1 MKKILCAIA
10 VVTTVSLMGCGT
22 VQKENPAGTTQEQ
35 KVSETTAQEIT
46 EMKNEETENESKTT
60 EGRTAEVKTTEN
72 QITETEVNLEGIH
85 PDAVKEIKNMLDEV
99 NANVSV
105 NDKAD
110 SEEVIRQAVN
120 LMALAAGNSL
130 VENQVQLVVQD
141 WKQNHKAE
149 LSDFQKKMEVVY
161 KEYEMLAAGDTEVEL
176 KKAGFTLEGYEYCGN
191 GKLDMVEWI
200 YSDIQS

>member
-1 MKKILCAIA
+1 MKKMLCVI
-10 VVTTVSLMGCGT
+10 VVITTVSLMGCGT
-22 VQKENPAGTTQEQ
+22 VQKENHAGTTQEQ
-35 KVSETTAQEIT
+35 KVSETTTQEIT
-46 EMKNEETENESKTT
+46 EMKNGETEKESKTT

-72 QITETEVNLEGIH
+72 QTTETAVNLEGIH
-85 PDAVKEIKNMLDEV
+85 PDAVKEIQNMLDEV
-99 NANVSV
+99 NVNVSV

-130 VENQVQLVVQD
+130 VEDQVQFVVQD
-141 WKQNHKAE
+141 WKQNHKAG

-161 KEYEMLAAGDTEVEL
+161 KEYEILAAGDTEAEL
-176 KKAGFTLEGYEYCGN
+176 KKAGLTLEGHEYCGN
-191 GKLDMVEWI
+191 GKMDMVEWI

>member
-85 PDAVKEIKNMLDEV
+85 PDAVKEIQNMLDEV

-110 SEEVIRQAVN
+110 SEEVIRQAIN

-161 KEYEMLAAGDTEVEL
+161 KEYEMLAAGDTEAEL

>member
-1 MKKILCAIA
+1 M
-10 VVTTVSLMGCGT
+10 
-22 VQKENPAGTTQEQ
+22 QKENPAGTTQEQ

-85 PDAVKEIKNMLDEV
+85 PDAVKEIQNMLDEV

-161 KEYEMLAAGDTEVEL
+161 KEYEMLAAGDTEAEL

>member
-35 KVSETTAQEIT
+35 KVSETTTQEIT
-46 EMKNEETENESKTT
+46 
-60 EGRTAEVKTTEN
+60 
-72 QITETEVNLEGIH
+72 
-85 PDAVKEIKNMLDEV
+85 
-99 NANVSV
+99 
-105 NDKAD
+105 
-110 SEEVIRQAVN
+110 VN

-149 LSDFQKKMEVVY
+149 LFDFQKKMEVVY
-161 KEYEMLAAGDTEVEL
+161 KEYEMLAAGDTEAEL
-176 KKAGFTLEGYEYCGN
+176 KKAGLTLEGYEYCGN

>member
-35 KVSETTAQEIT
+35 KVSETTTQEIT
-46 EMKNEETENESKTT
+46 
-60 EGRTAEVKTTEN
+60 
-72 QITETEVNLEGIH
+72 
-85 PDAVKEIKNMLDEV
+85 
-99 NANVSV
+99 
-105 NDKAD
+105 
-110 SEEVIRQAVN
+110 VN

-161 KEYEMLAAGDTEVEL
+161 KEYEMLAAGDTEAEL

>member
-85 PDAVKEIKNMLDEV
+85 TDAVKEIQNMLDEV

>member
-35 KVSETTAQEIT
+35 KVSETTTQEIT
-46 EMKNEETENESKTT
+46 
-60 EGRTAEVKTTEN
+60 
-72 QITETEVNLEGIH
+72 VNLEGIH
-85 PDAVKEIKNMLDEV
+85 PDAVKEIQNMLDEV

-130 VENQVQLVVQD
+130 VENQIQIVVQD

-149 LSDFQKKMEVVY
+149 LTDFQKKMEAVY
-161 KEYEMLAAGDTEVEL
+161 KEYEMLAAGDTEAEL

-200 YSDIQS
+200 YTDIQS

>member
-85 PDAVKEIKNMLDEV
+85 PDAVKEIQNMLDEV

-110 SEEVIRQAVN
+110 SEEVIRQAIN

-141 WKQNHKAE
+141 WKQNHNCPI
-149 LSDFQKKMEVVY
+149 FRKKW
-161 KEYEMLAAGDTEVEL
+161 
-176 KKAGFTLEGYEYCGN
+176 
-191 GKLDMVEWI
+191 KLYTKNMKCWQPEI
-200 YSDIQS
+200 RKQN

>member
-35 KVSETTAQEIT
+35 KVSETTTQEIT
-46 EMKNEETENESKTT
+46 
-60 EGRTAEVKTTEN
+60 
-72 QITETEVNLEGIH
+72 
-85 PDAVKEIKNMLDEV
+85 
-99 NANVSV
+99 
-105 NDKAD
+105 
-110 SEEVIRQAVN
+110 VN

-149 LSDFQKKMEVVY
+149 LSDFQKKMEAVY
-161 KEYEMLAAGDTEVEL
+161 KEYEMLAAGDTEAEL

>member
-22 VQKENPAGTTQEQ
+22 VQKENPAGIAQEQ
-35 KVSETTAQEIT
+35 KVSETTTQEIT
-46 EMKNEETENESKTT
+46 
-60 EGRTAEVKTTEN
+60 
-72 QITETEVNLEGIH
+72 
-85 PDAVKEIKNMLDEV
+85 
-99 NANVSV
+99 
-105 NDKAD
+105 
-110 SEEVIRQAVN
+110 VN

-161 KEYEMLAAGDTEVEL
+161 KEYEMLAAGDTEAEL